1 MDYFKE
7 LWELAR
13 TAGPF
18 ATLLL
23 LYLLYDERKDRKKA
37 QQDTTTIAI
46 GTIKASHAVEASL
59 QALGAKRRRQR
70 KTAGRDRGP

>member
-1 MDYFKE
+1 MDVFKE

-23 LYLLYDERKDRKKA
+23 MYLLWDERKDRKKA
-37 QQDTTTIAI
+37 QQDTTTVAI
-46 GTIKASHAVEASL
+46 GTIKASHAVETAL
-59 QALGAKRRRQR
+59 RALGAKRRRQR
-70 KTAGRDRGP
+70 KNASRD